1 MLARH
6 FGLTEEAD
14 LAAVLLALQ
23 PNYVVQVGDL

>member
-1 MLARH
+1 MLARR

-23 PNYVVQVGDL
+23 PNHVVQVEDL